1 MTPDDLIHH
10 LEAIS
15 SIMRSLHSRKED
27 ATLNCNF
34 MIPNMWQAMREAAS
48 SKAKPLTVE
57 NVAGAFLVLIIGLV
71 MATATA
77 TTEFLWAARKIFT
90 SENVGKRCIVF
101 E

>member
-1 MTPDDLIHH
+1 MTPDSP

-15 SIMRSLHSRKED
+15 NIMRSLHSRKED
-27 ATLNCNF
+27 ATLTIY
-34 MIPNMWQAMREAAS
+34 MIPNIWYQAMREAAS

-77 TTEFLWAARKIFT
+77 ATEFLWAARKIFT
-90 SENVGKRCIVF
+90 SENVGKPCISSQ
-101 E
+101 